1 MTSFSILQS
10 ISLLCTLGMVAFEWP
25 LPLASGALVHRSL
38 LPIPA
43 LIAAL
48 IDQGTNAGLSGL
60 ALYLLA
66 SRDCEV

>member
-1 MTSFSILQS
+1 
-10 ISLLCTLGMVAFEWP
+10 MVAFEWP